1 VVPLDL
7 AVIDVLQGRSA
18 IKSTTSSN
26 ATRAKASAGLPSAR
40 CVSRSCRA
48 WQKVVLPEELAP
60 LTKIAMAGE
69 GLLGP
74 GSCLAC
80 DSNP

>member
-1 VVPLDL
+1 
-7 AVIDVLQGRSA
+7 
-18 IKSTTSSN
+18 
-26 ATRAKASAGLPSAR
+26 LPSAR

-80 DSNP
+80 DSNT